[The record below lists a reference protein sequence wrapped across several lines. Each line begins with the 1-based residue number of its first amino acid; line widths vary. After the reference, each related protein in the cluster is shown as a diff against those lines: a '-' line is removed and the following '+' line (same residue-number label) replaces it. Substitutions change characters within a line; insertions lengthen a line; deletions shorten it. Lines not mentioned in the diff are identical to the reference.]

1 MKGLQN
7 ACGNKGVNCMTST
20 AKISLQ
26 VCLCVWWGT
35 DLGNYFK

>member
-7 ACGNKGVNCMTST
+7 ACGNKGVNT

-26 VCLCVWWGT
+26 VCLCVWWGAA
-35 DLGNYFK
+35 LGNYFK